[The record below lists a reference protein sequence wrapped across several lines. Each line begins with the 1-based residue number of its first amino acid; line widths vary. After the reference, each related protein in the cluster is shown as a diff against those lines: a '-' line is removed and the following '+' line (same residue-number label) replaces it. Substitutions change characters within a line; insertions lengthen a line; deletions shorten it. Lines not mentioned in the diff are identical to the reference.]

1 MPLTIGK
8 PGTTSPHPTSKIT
21 RPSQTPAQRLL
32 APAATSPADEETTVG
47 EGPAAT
53 DAPSESR
60 TAPDSPPA
68 TNDPTKPEPTPAT
81 SSTTRRDVTSRA
93 DPAPPTAPTRAT
105 SAPASPIGGRNT
117 PTEVAGRQDP
127 TSPSPK
133 RRWGTGDRWIRLAT
147 VIAVLGVA
155 GIAAVVSYRHMR
167 AVAILH
173 GEDPTNAAVIPLS
186 VDGLIIAASMTML
199 ADSRAHRHRSWLA
212 YALLTLASAASL
224 AANVMHAQ
232 PDLAARVIA
241 AWPSAALIG
250 AYELLTAQIRAA
262 VTATPQSSSEPAAV
276 SSSNAPHAR
285 PTPTPAPSDAPNS
298 RASAAPAASPNAEPT
313 TAPAGKRRN
322 GPGTSPTP
330 PPTRPGT
337 KKDRLQKLLAA
348 LPPDDPR
355 SVYALARD
363 LAPLIGLHEGTARRY
378 IPHLRL

>member
-1 MPLTIGK
+1 M
-8 PGTTSPHPTSKIT
+8 
-21 RPSQTPAQRLL
+21 
-32 APAATSPADEETTVG
+32 
-47 EGPAAT
+47 
-53 DAPSESR
+53 
-60 TAPDSPPA
+60 
-68 TNDPTKPEPTPAT
+68 
-81 SSTTRRDVTSRA
+81 
-93 DPAPPTAPTRAT
+93 
-105 SAPASPIGGRNT
+105 
-117 PTEVAGRQDP
+117 AGRQDP
-127 TSPSPK
+127 MSLSPK
-133 RRWGTGDRWIRLAT
+133 RRWGTGDRWIHLAT

-224 AANVMHAQ
+224 AANVMHAE
-232 PDLAARVIA
+232 PDLAARIIA

-262 VTATPQSSSEPAAV
+262 VTTAPQNSNEPAAFP
-276 SSSNAPHAR
+276 SSN
-285 PTPTPAPSDAPNS
+285 APNS
-298 RASAAPAASPNAEPT
+298 RASAAPATSPNTEPT

-330 PPTRPGT
+330 PPVRPGT

-378 IPHLRL
+378 IPHLRLPVP